1 MGDLVIF
8 ICLIN
13 VKEIWIGFGLIISI
27 VCKYVEWIFWFDVDF
42 ILFYFISWRLD
53 LSYLLLK

>member
-42 ILFYFISWRLD
+42 ILFYFISWR
-53 LSYLLLK
+53 